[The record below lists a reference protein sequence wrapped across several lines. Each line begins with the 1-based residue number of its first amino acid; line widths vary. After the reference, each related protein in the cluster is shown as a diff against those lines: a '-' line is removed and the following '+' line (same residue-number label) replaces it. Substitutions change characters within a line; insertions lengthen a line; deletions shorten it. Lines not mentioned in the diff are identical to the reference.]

1 MTYFAASPTS
11 LPRIRRLR
19 LSGTLTNYIGRQFVF
34 WFASFFFGLVGIIY
48 LVSLVDLLDRA
59 ANKEAAGLGLVLQLA
74 FLKLPNLSQEVMPF
88 TILFAGIATFW
99 RLTRSNELVVAR
111 AAGISVWQ
119 FLLPVLGISTVIG
132 ILTFSVLNPLSA
144 VLLSKFDRLEN
155 RYLRHNSNSTLLN
168 QQGELWLRQ
177 ADEQGQS
184 VILVE
189 GLAEDNETLV
199 DVMIFR
205 ISEAGRFKQ
214 RIQAKRAQ
222 MREGFWRLYDVVTL
236 SRDSERS
243 SRDVMD
249 FSTELSLSKIQERFG
264 GPETVSFWNLPSFIE
279 SLRAAGFNEQ
289 RHRLEFHRLLSIPVL
304 LAAMILLAATFSLR
318 PQRRGR
324 VGLVILSGVATGFL
338 MYFLSNL
345 VFALGLSG
353 KIPVVLAG
361 WTPAAV
367 TLMLGVAMLLH
378 LEDG

>member
-1 MTYFAASPTS
+1 MTYFAASPMS

-34 WFASFFFGLVGIIY
+34 WFASFLLGLVAIIY

-59 ANKEAAGLGLVLQLA
+59 ANKEAAGLGLLLRLA

-88 TILFAGIATFW
+88 TVLFAGIATFW

-132 ILTFSVLNPLSA
+132 ILTFAVLNPLSA
-144 VLLSKFDRLEN
+144 VLLSTFDRLEN

-205 ISEAGRFKQ
+205 IGEEGRFKQ
-214 RIQAKRAQ
+214 RIQAKRAS
-222 MREGFWRLYDVVTL
+222 MRDGFWRLYDVVTV

-243 SRDVMD
+243 SHDVMD

-264 GPETVSFWNLPSFIE
+264 GPETVSFWNLPRFIE

>member
-264 GPETVSFWNLPSFIE
+264 GPETVSFWNLPGFIE

>member
-1 MTYFAASPTS
+1 MTYFAALPMS

-34 WFASFFFGLVGIIY
+34 WFASFLLGLVAIIY

-59 ANKEAAGLGLVLQLA
+59 ANKEAAGLGLLLRLA

-88 TILFAGIATFW
+88 TVLFAGIATFW

-132 ILTFSVLNPLSA
+132 ILTFAVLNPLSA
-144 VLLSKFDRLEN
+144 VLLSTFDRLEN

-205 ISEAGRFKQ
+205 IGEEGRFKQ
-214 RIQAKRAQ
+214 RIQAKRAR
-222 MREGFWRLYDVVTL
+222 MREGFWRLYDVVTV

-243 SRDVMD
+243 SHDVMD

-264 GPETVSFWNLPSFIE
+264 GPETVSFWNLPRFIE

-324 VGLVILSGVATGFL
+324 VGLVILLGVATGFL

-345 VFALGLSG
+345 VFAFGLSG

>member
-1 MTYFAASPTS
+1 MTYFAASPMS

-34 WFASFFFGLVGIIY
+34 WFASFLLGLVAIIY

-289 RHRLEFHRLLSIPVL
+289 HHRLEFHRLLSVPVL

-338 MYFLSNL
+338 IYFLSNL